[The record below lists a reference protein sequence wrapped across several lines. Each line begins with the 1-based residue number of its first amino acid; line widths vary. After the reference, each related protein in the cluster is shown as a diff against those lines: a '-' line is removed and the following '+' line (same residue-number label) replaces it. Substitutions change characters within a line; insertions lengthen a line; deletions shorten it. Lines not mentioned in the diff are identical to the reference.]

1 MEALASRIGS
11 KWVARARFRTHTQ
24 GTPIECNRG
33 ERPGRTYVHSTH
45 KYLFHMAACLRLQVR
60 ERKFRAQLVEQIT

>member
-1 MEALASRIGS
+1 MGCQGEVQNAHAGYTNRVQQGG
-11 KWVARARFRTHTQ
+11 APRAHVFFHA
-24 GTPIECNRG
+24 
-33 ERPGRTYVHSTH
+33 TH